1 MVACKTQTKSETSWF
16 SVCDLVCVWFS
27 ISVCDFSEKAC
38 FIKASWCSSIANWFP
53 FFRKPDRKPR
63 FAICLFTAVFDT
75 PISSAICRIVF
86 MPSHSPHYRWLV
98 CPAAL
103 LCIVSDLHQA
113 QKEVSQGGR
122 FLQKIKL
129 LPVPKSAHFLQ
140 KPFPLALSAPR
151 RSPAQ
156 LQPTAPFPSLQ
167 QPTIIPFRIHYT
179 SHCHQLFFFI
189 YPIKHQIILHQNFS
203 VFVLQGTDR
212 LVSRGCIR
220 KEQHTFRCIDQLPR
234 QAIRCVRILKFSA
247 DIPHDFKHIF
257 PRHRQIL

>member
-1 MVACKTQTKSETSWF
+1 MWA
-16 SVCDLVCVWFS
+16 LACVWFS
-27 ISVCDFSEKAC
+27 ISVCDFSENAC
-38 FIKASWCSSIANWFP
+38 FIKASCCSSIANWFP

-140 KPFPLALSAPR
+140 KPFQISDWISR
-151 RSPAQ
+151 
-156 LQPTAPFPSLQ
+156 TADMTFQ
-167 QPTIIPFRIHYT
+167 KI
-179 SHCHQLFFFI
+179 
-189 YPIKHQIILHQNFS
+189 S
-203 VFVLQGTDR
+203 VF
-212 LVSRGCIR
+212 
-220 KEQHTFRCIDQLPR
+220 
-234 QAIRCVRILKFSA
+234 
-247 DIPHDFKHIF
+247 F
-257 PRHRQIL
+257 PPLRR